1 MFFSLV
7 TFSLV
12 PSFNLPHMGELG
24 FHMVKHSGFCN
35 AYELTNVRKLF
46 LKDTVLKM
54 ERKCLTF
61 IFHCL
66 ILKSEG
72 FETSNSET

>member
-1 MFFSLV
+1 MRNSGLWFEYTVIIDYMLYLFTGMFFSLV

-12 PSFNLPHMGELG
+12 PSCNLPHMGELE

-54 ERKCLTF
+54 ERK
-61 IFHCL
+61 
-66 ILKSEG
+66 
-72 FETSNSET
+72 